1 MMNQTWFLYSNWVYK
16 QLTGSAESTIMTLVQ
31 VNETLVMTYE
41 TPGPHYRLGIYTLC
55 NNCLMNDTEIM
66 STPNVDS
73 VRNYGKKGTVV
84 DLLYLSSGG
93 LLEARRTICRFLS
106 SFDFSW

>member
-1 MMNQTWFLYSNWVYK
+1 
-16 QLTGSAESTIMTLVQ
+16 
-31 VNETLVMTYE
+31 
-41 TPGPHYRLGIYTLC
+41 
-55 NNCLMNDTEIM
+55 MNDTEIM